1 MYEDLVFPQKKLR
14 PFFYTN
20 FVSTIDGKTL
30 VKIDPQGYWPIG
42 SKVDHDVLME
52 LRAHAD
58 VLLQGK
64 NTALFYRTLNTLAG
78 EKFRAG
84 RRMLGKNAELP
95 YLVMSSTPDD
105 RLIAYMDN
113 WGGPRPLLVTTEE
126 AVVSKE
132 LADKVRL
139 IRLGKDVVDVELLA
153 AFLHKEGFKNVL
165 VEAGPTLLSTF
176 LEHDLIDEIFLT
188 LAPKIFGNS
197 NNATYTMAEGYLFPP
212 NKIKQCRLLSVKQV
226 GDEVFLRYNI
236 LDGAN

>member
-1 MYEDLVFPQKKLR
+1 M
-14 PFFYTN
+14 
-20 FVSTIDGKTL
+20 
-30 VKIDPQGYWPIG
+30 
-42 SKVDHDVLME
+42 
-52 LRAHAD
+52 
-58 VLLQGK
+58 
-64 NTALFYRTLNTLAG
+64 
-78 EKFRAG
+78 
-84 RRMLGKNAELP
+84 
-95 YLVMSSTPDD
+95 
-105 RLIAYMDN
+105 
-113 WGGPRPLLVTTEE
+113 LVTTEE

-132 LADKVRL
+132 LTDKVRL

-153 AFLHKEGFKNVL
+153 TFLHKEGFKNVL

-212 NKIKQCRLLSVKQV
+212 NNIKQCRLLSVKQV